1 MYRAGS
7 ISGSRNHPS
16 NLVGNRN
23 KNKRGRL
30 AEDFFFLF
38 DIKTKKKQ
46 RWKRKERSAR
56 QKKEENGWHFSDINR
71 KAREIPITEY
81 FRVPLFLRPFN
92 QRPSKRSGLF
102 IYTPRYV
109 FWCIG
114 TSDEPQKASLSLSL
128 SLASYADG
136 TRARTLTAQQDDLTV
151 TRWIRKGLNVYIL
164 CTKREKR
171 WVDQTKRRTISS
183 GYRAIGWTAEKYLR
197 SRSRR
202 RHQSDRIARFHWR
215 IETRR
220 VSGLARWQTSDR
232 PLNFSFLGGI
242 NSAHLVWWSSSSS
255 VLAVHQKEK
264 K

>member
-38 DIKTKKKQ
+38 DIKTKKKKQ

-164 CTKREKR
+164 CSKREKR

-183 GYRAIGWTAEKYLR
+183 GYRAIGWT
-197 SRSRR
+197 RR
-202 RHQSDRIARFHWR
+202 N
-215 IETRR
+215 
-220 VSGLARWQTSDR
+220 TSD
-232 PLNFSFLGGI
+232 PVPVADTNLTGS
-242 NSAHLVWWSSSSS
+242 LVSIGASKRVGFPDSRDGKLLIGLSILVFW
-255 VLAVHQKEK
+255 EE
-264 K
+264 

>member
-38 DIKTKKKQ
+38 DIKTNKKTKV
-46 RWKRKERSAR
+46 KEKGEICAAKEGRKWMAFFGYQPQGARDSNNGILSCSLVSPSVQSAAIEAIRSLYLHA
-56 QKKEENGWHFSDINR
+56 
-71 KAREIPITEY
+71 TL
-81 FRVPLFLRPFN
+81 RVLMHRNKWRAPKS
-92 QRPSKRSGLF
+92 Q
-102 IYTPRYV
+102 
-109 FWCIG
+109 
-114 TSDEPQKASLSLSL
+114 SLSL

-183 GYRAIGWTAEKYLR
+183 GYRAIGWT
-197 SRSRR
+197 RR
-202 RHQSDRIARFHWR
+202 N
-215 IETRR
+215 
-220 VSGLARWQTSDR
+220 TSD
-232 PLNFSFLGGI
+232 PVPVEDTNLTGS
-242 NSAHLVWWSSSSS
+242 LVSIGASKRVGFPDSRDGKLLIGLSILVFW
-255 VLAVHQKEK
+255 EE
-264 K
+264 

>member
-38 DIKTKKKQ
+38 DIKTKKKKQ

-128 SLASYADG
+128 SGELCGRNTSADADRPARWSNGDEMDQERFECVYSMYQTRKEMGRSNKKTYDIIRLSGHRLDGGEIPQIPFPSQTPIWQDRSFPLAHRNASG
-136 TRARTLTAQQDDLTV
+136 FRTRAMA
-151 TRWIRKGLNVYIL
+151 
-164 CTKREKR
+164 
-171 WVDQTKRRTISS
+171 
-183 GYRAIGWTAEKYLR
+183 
-197 SRSRR
+197 
-202 RHQSDRIARFHWR
+202 
-215 IETRR
+215 
-220 VSGLARWQTSDR
+220 
-232 PLNFSFLGGI
+232 NF
-242 NSAHLVWWSSSSS
+242 W
-255 VLAVHQKEK
+255 
-264 K
+264 